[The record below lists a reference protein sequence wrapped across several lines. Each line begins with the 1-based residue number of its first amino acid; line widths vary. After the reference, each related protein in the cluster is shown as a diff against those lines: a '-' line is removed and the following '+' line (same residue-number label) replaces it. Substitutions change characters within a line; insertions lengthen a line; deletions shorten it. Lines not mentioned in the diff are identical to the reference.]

1 MPEPLIDRVSRPVL
15 VGGLG
20 LSAGLA
26 LWNSL
31 SPWGAEAGSG
41 DEFSAIGLC
50 ALGVGTWVWRR
61 RRVRVP
67 ILSEDKPSGDRSG
80 AIAAIARLRVA
91 IERLQAEFDLAQT
104 EGQPRE
110 RQPIESIQ
118 SKNAP
123 TTAATTAATA
133 ANTLAEIQAAIAR
146 WQIECESLS
155 ASMDR
160 DTRTIAIVGAPAVGK
175 STLIRHLTPHATAPS
190 GNTPNHTGSEMTWDE
205 MTWDEITIRADR
217 RSREFTTDRDSD
229 PKSSVQPSQPPQP
242 SSSSDLRRALLADC
256 VLYTIAGDLTA
267 SERRDLEQLERAG
280 QTTIVIWNKSDLV
293 SDVDRDR
300 VLGSIRHQLADLIAA
315 DQIIPIAA
323 APRGAVTPN
332 LAALITAIDQTVMH
346 PGQAR
351 VWQQIQRASTIAITE
366 IKLSLDRLR
375 RHRAEPIVRRYQW
388 IAATATAANPLPS
401 LDLLASG
408 SVGTQLLIDLS
419 RIYHRDLSLDRARA
433 GFEAIVELLLKL
445 GVVELSTQ
453 AIAGL
458 LKHNPVTFLA
468 GSAAQ
473 GLSAAYLIHVI
484 GTSAIVY
491 FETQDTESF
500 ESSSDTSSSEV
511 SEAQLDR
518 PWDQSRFQAILSQT
532 IATTQR
538 SAFLQTLL
546 ERATQ
551 YFARPASS
559 ASSAQSS

>member
-1 MPEPLIDRVSRPVL
+1 M
-15 VGGLG
+15 
-20 LSAGLA
+20 
-26 LWNSL
+26 
-31 SPWGAEAGSG
+31 
-41 DEFSAIGLC
+41 
-50 ALGVGTWVWRR
+50 
-61 RRVRVP
+61 
-67 ILSEDKPSGDRSG
+67 
-80 AIAAIARLRVA
+80 
-91 IERLQAEFDLAQT
+91 
-104 EGQPRE
+104 
-110 RQPIESIQ
+110 
-118 SKNAP
+118 
-123 TTAATTAATA
+123 
-133 ANTLAEIQAAIAR
+133 
-146 WQIECESLS
+146 
-155 ASMDR
+155 
-160 DTRTIAIVGAPAVGK
+160 
-175 STLIRHLTPHATAPS
+175 TPHATAPS
-190 GNTPNHTGSEMTWDE
+190 DNTPNHIASKI
-205 MTWDEITIRADR
+205 TWDEITIRADR
-217 RSREFTTDRDSD
+217 RSREFTTDRNTS
-229 PKSSVQPSQPPQP
+229 PILPVQPSQP
-242 SSSSDLRRALLADC
+242 SGSSDLRRALLADG

-323 APRGAVTPN
+323 APRGAASPN
-332 LAALITAIDQTVMH
+332 LAALNTAIDQTAMY
-346 PGQAR
+346 PGHAR
-351 VWQQIQRASTIAITE
+351 VWQQIQRASTIAIAE

-408 SVGTQLLIDLS
+408 SIGTQLLIDLS

-445 GVVELSTQ
+445 GLVELSTQ

-458 LKHNPVTFLA
+458 LKHNPVTFFA

-473 GLSAAYLIHVI
+473 ALSAAYLIHVI

-491 FETQDTESF
+491 FETQDAESF
-500 ESSSDTSSSEV
+500 ESSSEL
-511 SEAQLDR
+511 SEAQPDR
-518 PWDQSRFQAILSQT
+518 PWDKLRFQAILAQT

-551 YFARPASS
+551 YFARSDSSES
-559 ASSAQSS
+559 ASSTQSTAQT

>member
-26 LWNSL
+26 LWSSL

-41 DEFSAIGLC
+41 DGFSAIGLC
-50 ALGVGTWVWRR
+50 ALGVGTWLWRR
-61 RRVRVP
+61 GRVRVP
-67 ILSEDKPSGDRSG
+67 IQLEEKPSGDRSA

-91 IERLQAEFDLAQT
+91 IERLQAELDLAQAD
-104 EGQPRE
+104 GQPRE
-110 RQPIESIQ
+110 RQPIESAKPQ
-118 SKNAP
+118 DANTS
-123 TTAATTAATA
+123 

-190 GNTPNHTGSEMTWDE
+190 GNTPNHTGSEMTWNE

-242 SSSSDLRRALLADC
+242 SQPSGSSELRRALLADC

-332 LAALITAIDQTVMH
+332 LTALISAIDQTVIH

-351 VWQQIQRASTIAITE
+351 VWQQIQRASTIAIAE

-408 SVGTQLLIDLS
+408 SIGTQLLIDLS

-445 GVVELSTQ
+445 GLVELSTQ

-458 LKHNPVTFLA
+458 LKHNPVTFFA

-473 GLSAAYLIHVI
+473 ALSAAYLIHVI

-491 FETQDTESF
+491 FETQDAESF
-500 ESSSDTSSSEV
+500 ESSSEIRA
-511 SEAQLDR
+511 AQPDR
-518 PWDQSRFQAILSQT
+518 PWDKPRFQAILSQT

-551 YFARPASS
+551 YFARSASS